1 MHITDDRPLVALV
14 DWADEFWPMGC
25 EAERMAAVG
34 ARWAQQRCAT
44 EEEVVAIARDA
55 LVVVVQT
62 ARPLLTRR
70 SLAQLTRCRCVVRAG
85 AGYDSVDVTA
95 ATERGILVCNTPT
108 YCTDEVAD
116 HAIALLLACL
126 RHVPRLDRGLRRG
139 DHTMTIIDHTRR
151 LAGSTL
157 GIIGLGR
164 IGSRVVQRLRGWDL
178 RVLAYDPYLTDD
190 QVRDA
195 GAERVSLPEL
205 LRTSDM
211 ISIHCPLTEET
222 RHMIGPRELALL
234 KPTAI
239 LVNDARGA
247 VIDEQALAEA
257 LREERLWAAGLDV
270 FETEPLP
277 TDSPLLALENVI
289 VTPHAAAYSPQSRAD
304 LYTLVCEIASDVCQG
319 RVPRFVVN
327 AASLAARQG

>member
-1 MHITDDRPLVALV
+1 
-14 DWADEFWPMGC
+14 
-25 EAERMAAVG
+25 
-34 ARWAQQRCAT
+34 
-44 EEEVVAIARDA
+44 
-55 LVVVVQT
+55 VVVQT

-222 RHMIGPRELALL
+222 RHMIGRRELALL

-304 LYTLVCEIASDVCQG
+304 LYALVCEIASDVCQG